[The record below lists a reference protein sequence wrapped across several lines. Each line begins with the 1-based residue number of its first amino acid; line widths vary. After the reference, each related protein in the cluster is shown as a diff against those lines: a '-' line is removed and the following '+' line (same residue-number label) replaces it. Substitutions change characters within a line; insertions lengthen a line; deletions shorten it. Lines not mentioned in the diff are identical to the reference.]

1 MKKMDFINTFE
12 EHKKNPEISVDKYIR
27 ERCIQL
33 GNFVLSHKIVYL
45 DTKFWIIIRDVSL
58 GRNTK
63 QADKDLYKKIMELA
77 ESKKCIFPISQDTFL
92 EVLKQQDKETLKE
105 TARLIDFLSKGVSLI
120 SREERIALEISHF
133 IYELN
138 ELEIYERK
146 EMVWTKLTYTMGFTA
161 PRNDLIDKRL
171 EQVIQKA
178 FIDQMWSISLLEM
191 IEIMEKNGDSLTR
204 SLSRS
209 SDTTHLLNRGKFD
222 HAHEN
227 KTFQEMFLTE
237 LVGILDVY
245 KDQFSYFMAKLDEKK
260 TSNSLTS
267 HEFNNTGYES
277 DLFDT
282 ICNMFKFGKA
292 KDRLPTLAI
301 LSGLHAVTRWDKERK
316 FKDND
321 GHDFNH
327 AASALPYADY
337 FFTEKS
343 LTHLITQ
350 KLTEYDKIYSCNVQ
364 STIKGAYNA
373 ISEI

>member
-1 MKKMDFINTFE
+1 
-12 EHKKNPEISVDKYIR
+12 
-27 ERCIQL
+27 
-33 GNFVLSHKIVYL
+33 
-45 DTKFWIIIRDVSL
+45 L
-58 GRNTK
+58 GRNK
-63 QADKDLYKKIMELA
+63 NEAENDLYKKIIELA
-77 ESKKCIFPISQDTFL
+77 ESKKCIFPISQDIFL
-92 EVLKQQDKETLKE
+92 EILKQKDKETLKE

-120 SREERIALEISHF
+120 SLEERIAVEISHF
-133 IYELN
+133 LYEFS

-146 EMVWTKLTYTMGFTA
+146 EMVWTKLTYAMGFTT
-161 PRNDLIDKRL
+161 PTNDWIDKTL
-171 EQVIQKA
+171 DEVIQKA
-178 FIDQMWSISLLEM
+178 FIDQMWSISLLDM
-191 IEIMEKNGDSLTR
+191 IEFMEKNGDSLAR
-204 SLSRS
+204 KLYRPSNRA
-209 SDTTHLLNRGKFD
+209 DLLNRGKFD
-222 HAHEN
+222 HADEN

-245 KDQFSYFMAKLDEKK
+245 KDQFSYFMAKLYEKK
-260 TSNSLTS
+260 TSNIVTS

-277 DLFDT
+277 DLFNM
-282 ICNMFKFGKA
+282 ICNMFKFEKA

-301 LSGLHAVTRWDKERK
+301 LSGLHTVTRWDKERK

>member
-12 EHKKNPEISVDKYIR
+12 EHKQNPEISVDKYIR

-63 QADKDLYKKIMELA
+63 EADKDLYKKIRELA

-120 SREERIALEISHF
+120 SRKERIEVEISHF
-133 IYELN
+133 LYEFSG
-138 ELEIYERK
+138 LEIYKRK
-146 EMVWTKLTYTMGFTA
+146 EMVWTKLTYTMGFTT
-161 PRNDLIDKRL
+161 PRNDLIDKKL
-171 EQVIQKA
+171 DQVIQKT

-191 IEIMEKNGDSLTR
+191 IEIMEKNGDSLAR

-209 SDTTHLLNRGKFD
+209 SDTTHLLNIGKFA
-222 HAHEN
+222 HLHEN

-237 LVGILDVY
+237 LVGMLDVY
-245 KDQFSYFMAKLDEKK
+245 KDQFSYFMAKLYEKK
-260 TSNSLTS
+260 TSNIVTS
-267 HEFNNTGYES
+267 DEINDTGYES
-277 DLFDT
+277 DLFNL
-282 ICNMFKFGKA
+282 ICNMFKSGKA

-321 GHDFNH
+321 IHDFNH

-343 LTHLITQ
+343 LTPHIQ
-350 KLTEYDKIYSCNVQ
+350 QVM
-364 STIKGAYNA
+364 A
-373 ISEI
+373 

>member
-12 EHKKNPEISVDKYIR
+12 EHQKNPEISVNKYIR
-27 ERCIQL
+27 EKCIEL
-33 GNFVLSHKIVYL
+33 SNFVLSHKIVYL

-58 GRNTK
+58 GRNK
-63 QADKDLYKKIMELA
+63 NEAENDLYKKIIELA

-105 TARLIDFLSKGVSLI
+105 TARLIDSLSKGVSLI
-120 SREERIALEISHF
+120 SLEERIAVEISHF
-133 IYELN
+133 LYEFS

-146 EMVWTKLTYTMGFTA
+146 EMVWTKLTYAMGFTT
-161 PRNDLIDKRL
+161 PTNDWIDKTL
-171 EQVIQKA
+171 DEVIQKA
-178 FIDQMWSISLLEM
+178 FIDQMWSISLLDI
-191 IEIMEKNGDSLTR
+191 IEFMEKKGDSLAR
-204 SLSRS
+204 KSYRPSNRA
-209 SDTTHLLNRGKFD
+209 DLLNRGKFD
-222 HAHEN
+222 HADEN

-245 KDQFSYFMAKLDEKK
+245 KDQFSYFMAKLYEKK
-260 TSNSLTS
+260 TSNIVTS

-277 DLFDT
+277 DLFNM

>member
-12 EHKKNPEISVDKYIR
+12 EHQKNPEISVNKYIR
-27 ERCIQL
+27 EKCIEL
-33 GNFVLSHKIVYL
+33 SNFVLSHKIVYL

-58 GRNTK
+58 GRNK
-63 QADKDLYKKIMELA
+63 NEAENDLYKKIIELA
-77 ESKKCIFPISQDTFL
+77 ESKKCIFPISQDIFL
-92 EVLKQQDKETLKE
+92 EILKQKDKETLKE

-120 SREERIALEISHF
+120 SLEERIAVEISHF
-133 IYELN
+133 LYEFS

-146 EMVWTKLTYTMGFTA
+146 EMVWTKLTYAMGFTT
-161 PRNDLIDKRL
+161 PTNDWIDKTL
-171 EQVIQKA
+171 DAVIQKA
-178 FIDQMWSISLLEM
+178 FIDQMWSISLLDM
-191 IEIMEKNGDSLTR
+191 IEFMKKNGDSLARKSYRPSNR
-204 SLSRS
+204 S
-209 SDTTHLLNRGKFD
+209 DLLNRGKFD
-222 HAHEN
+222 HADEN

-245 KDQFSYFMAKLDEKK
+245 KDQFSYFMAKLYEKK
-260 TSNSLTS
+260 TSNIVTS

-277 DLFDT
+277 DLFNM
-282 ICNMFKFGKA
+282 IFNMFKFGKA

-373 ISEI
+373 INEI

>member
-1 MKKMDFINTFE
+1 MDFINTFE

-63 QADKDLYKKIMELA
+63 QDDKDLYKKIMELA

-146 EMVWTKLTYTMGFTA
+146 EMVWTNLTYTMGFTT
-161 PRNDLIDKRL
+161 PRNDLIDERL
-171 EQVIQKA
+171 DQVIQKA

-222 HAHEN
+222 HAHET
-227 KTFQEMFLTE
+227 KPLCTE
-237 LVGILDVY
+237 
-245 KDQFSYFMAKLDEKK
+245 
-260 TSNSLTS
+260 
-267 HEFNNTGYES
+267 
-277 DLFDT
+277 
-282 ICNMFKFGKA
+282 
-292 KDRLPTLAI
+292 
-301 LSGLHAVTRWDKERK
+301 
-316 FKDND
+316 
-321 GHDFNH
+321 
-327 AASALPYADY
+327 SA
-337 FFTEKS
+337 E
-343 LTHLITQ
+343 
-350 KLTEYDKIYSCNVQ
+350 V
-364 STIKGAYNA
+364 
-373 ISEI
+373 

>member
-12 EHKKNPEISVDKYIR
+12 EHQKNPEISVNKYIR
-27 ERCIQL
+27 EKCIEL
-33 GNFVLSHKIVYL
+33 SNFVLSHKIVYL

-58 GRNTK
+58 GRNK
-63 QADKDLYKKIMELA
+63 NEAENDLYKKIIELA
-77 ESKKCIFPISQDTFL
+77 ESKKCIFPISQDIFL
-92 EVLKQQDKETLKE
+92 EILKQKDKETLKE

-120 SREERIALEISHF
+120 SLEERIAVEISHF
-133 IYELN
+133 LYEFS

-146 EMVWTKLTYTMGFTA
+146 EMVWTKLTYAMGFTT
-161 PRNDLIDKRL
+161 PTNDWIDKTL
-171 EQVIQKA
+171 DEVIQKA
-178 FIDQMWSISLLEM
+178 FIDQMWSISLLDM
-191 IEIMEKNGDSLTR
+191 IEFMEKNGDSLAR
-204 SLSRS
+204 KSYRPSNRA
-209 SDTTHLLNRGKFD
+209 DLLNRGKFD
-222 HAHEN
+222 HADEN

-245 KDQFSYFMAKLDEKK
+245 KDQFSYFMAKLYEKK
-260 TSNSLTS
+260 TSNIVTS

-277 DLFDT
+277 DLFNM
-282 ICNMFKFGKA
+282 ICNMFKFEKA